1 MKWNKKQRRGG
12 GKEDS
17 VGECIEI
24 GKRGT
29 DPFDRERSD
38 NSSLRL
44 ANSCS
49 FSHIPPL
56 SSCWNQGGK
65 ILTYLWCF
73 EFEGSTHAS
82 DFPKWHIGS

>member
-29 DPFDRERSD
+29 DLSDKERSD
-38 NSSLRL
+38 RSSLYS
-44 ANSCS
+44 ANSRS
-49 FSHIPPL
+49 LSHIPPL
-56 SSCWNQGGK
+56 SSCWNRGGK
-65 ILTYLWCF
+65 ILT
-73 EFEGSTHAS
+73 
-82 DFPKWHIGS
+82 